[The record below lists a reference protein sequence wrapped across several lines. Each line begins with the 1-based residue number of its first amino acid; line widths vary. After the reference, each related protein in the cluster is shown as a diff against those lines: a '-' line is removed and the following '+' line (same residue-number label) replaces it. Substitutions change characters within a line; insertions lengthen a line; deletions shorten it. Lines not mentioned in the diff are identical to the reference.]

1 MAFFSFFL
9 FSFFTTIGVY
19 HKSSK
24 GQSGP
29 KVRRKKRA
37 RRRRRWG
44 KKVKGEKKGGLP
56 EDFTVRQS
64 RRNMHASLMVFR
76 SFLLLALT
84 QKSLDK
90 VHELHRY

>member
-1 MAFFSFFL
+1 M
-9 FSFFTTIGVY
+9 
-19 HKSSK
+19 
-24 GQSGP
+24 
-29 KVRRKKRA
+29 
-37 RRRRRWG
+37 

-56 EDFTVRQS
+56 EDFPVRQS